1 MTDWWG
7 GARRVGQ
14 QLSLILLF
22 CPPITPW
29 YNPCN
34 GRDKKSLSCP
44 LQHRSNKHKSQKIH
58 IQAMT
63 KNLNLARCIRMA
75 RFPNLLAFHN
85 YDNDYTL
92 LRKMEQKNISVEK
105 FCLCCGDSIHS
116 GSQLEMRGNDRS
128 RFQNGR

>member
-7 GARRVGQ
+7 GARRVSQ

-58 IQAMT
+58 IQAVT
-63 KNLNLARCIRMA
+63 KNLNLANLVKGTCDQSGSPIYLPFKSYGNRVYIRMVHGSCIQVWRVVENRDTRIVLFNDG
-75 RFPNLLAFHN
+75 RFVYFFA
-85 YDNDYTL
+85 
-92 LRKMEQKNISVEK
+92 NIP
-105 FCLCCGDSIHS
+105 
-116 GSQLEMRGNDRS
+116 
-128 RFQNGR
+128 

>member
-22 CPPITPW
+22 CPPITPR
-29 YNPCN
+29 YHPCN

-58 IQAMT
+58 IQALT
-63 KNLNLARCIRMA
+63 KNLNLANLLKGTYDQSGSPIYFLFKSYGDRAYIRMVHGSCIQVWQVVEN
-75 RFPNLLAFHN
+75 RDTRIVLF
-85 YDNDYTL
+85 NDGKFVYFFA
-92 LRKMEQKNISVEK
+92 NIP
-105 FCLCCGDSIHS
+105 
-116 GSQLEMRGNDRS
+116 
-128 RFQNGR
+128 